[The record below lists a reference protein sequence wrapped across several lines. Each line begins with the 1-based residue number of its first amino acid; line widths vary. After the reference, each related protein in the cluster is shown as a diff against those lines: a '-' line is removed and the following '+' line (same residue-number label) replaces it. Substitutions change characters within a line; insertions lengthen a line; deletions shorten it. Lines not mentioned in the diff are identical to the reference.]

1 LHSKKAK
8 KHFSQHFF
16 FSPEALAF
24 YLGVFDLSIMRLIIF
39 VFKQESSE
47 KKFIFFS
54 VYPLTSFLTGLAKCV
69 KARKALCRTRNPA
82 TQFHL
87 FYG

>member
-8 KHFSQHFF
+8 KDFSQHFF

-47 KKFIFFS
+47 KRFIFFS
-54 VYPLTSFLTGLAKCV
+54 VYPLTSFLMGLAKCV
-69 KARKALCRTRNPA
+69 KAIKALCRTRNPA